1 MPYYVHGRDPTPKTP
16 LKMTASEIA
25 FIIKQHKEMID
36 FFSKRNAAGDAE
48 KVQELQAANENIKL
62 AGLFY

>member
-1 MPYYVHGRDPTPKTP
+1 
-16 LKMTASEIA
+16 MTASEIA
-25 FIIKQHKEMID
+25 FVIKQNQKMID

-48 KVQELQAANENIKL
+48 KVQELQAANENIKF